1 MSSQIRYSVITDKN
15 PREILML
22 RGTGCRWRR
31 CRFCDYH
38 LDSSPDEEE
47 NFRINLLELQ
57 KVTGCFHVLEVIN
70 SGSFTDLDAQTL
82 KAIED
87 VCLDKGIRQ
96 LHFET
101 HWIHRREI
109 VHWKAHFAGLG
120 IQLKIKMGVETFDPV
135 FRREVMNKGMG
146 DATPEEIADYAD
158 EVCLLFGL
166 TGQTEASMRQD
177 IETGLSYF
185 DRVCINIMVEN
196 TTEVKPDSSVIQI
209 FTRKLYHDYIH
220 NPRVDILLHNTD
232 FGVGGNEN
240 SGNKG
245 EKHDE

>member
-1 MSSQIRYSVITDKN
+1 MSGQIRYSVITDKN

-82 KAIED
+82 KTIED

-109 VHWKAHFAGLG
+109 ADWKAHFAKLG
-120 IQLKIKMGVETFDPV
+120 IQLKIKMGVETFDPD

-146 DATPEEIADYAD
+146 NATPEEIAGYAD

-185 DRVCINIMVEN
+185 DRVCVNIMVEN

-209 FTRKLYHDYIH
+209 FARKLYYNYLH

-245 EKHDE
+245 EKQDE